1 MNEMNFKKCS
11 VNGVTYGEVR
21 RLSPGSFLHGR

>member
-21 RLSPGSFLHGR
+21 LCLLILTNVSH